1 MLAGLAMM
9 PFSRRSV
16 GYALRIIIAGACCF
30 GIWCSWTLAR
40 ADYLF
45 QKDTEESVRS
55 AIRLVP
61 DGWEYYMRLAQ
72 FDRGHARELLDT
84 ALRLNRYD
92 AQADIELGLQYE
104 AEEDYGRAEK
114 QLLEA
119 YEVDHT
125 YLPRWSLA
133 NYYFR
138 RDNMLAFWAWARSAA
153 EMPSDDVG
161 PLFELCWRV
170 SPDPEKIS
178 AAILNDKP
186 ELIRQYI
193 GFLLAKDQPVAV
205 ANVAPRLVR
214 SGDPETDSALLF
226 AVVNRLVAVNDAD
239 AANAL
244 WHLLIERHWVV
255 ADITVPN
262 NANFLR
268 EPLPVNFD
276 WSLPEYP
283 GLHSWP
289 GSSGLETEFTGSEPE
304 DSTVAEQAVTLTP
317 GNYTMAYAYRTSD
330 IPAATGIRWQI
341 LDAKSN
347 TVLAES
353 PDLSS
358 DAVQHLALAFSIPP
372 DVSLIRLRLAYRR
385 ALGTPRISGTLVVLS
400 TRIQALPK
408 S

>member
-1 MLAGLAMM
+1 MM
-9 PFSRRSV
+9 SPFLRSV
-16 GYALRIIIAGACCF
+16 GVALRIIIAAACCL
-30 GIWCSWTLAR
+30 GIWCSWEFAR
-40 ADYLF
+40 ADHLF

-61 DGWEYYMRLAQ
+61 DGWEYYMRLSQ
-72 FDRGHARELLDT
+72 FDHRHARELLAT
-84 ALRLNRYD
+84 SLRLNRYN

-104 AEEDYGRAEK
+104 AEGDFGRAER
-114 QLLEA
+114 LLLDA

-138 RDNMLAFWAWARSAA
+138 RDNMPAFWAWARRAA
-153 EMPSDDVG
+153 EMPGDEIG

-170 SPDPEKIS
+170 SPDPEKITG
-178 AAILNDKP
+178 AILNEKP
-186 ELIRQYI
+186 ELIRQYL
-193 GFLLAKDQPVAV
+193 GFLLAKDQLRAV

-214 SGDPETDSALLF
+214 SSDPEADRPLLF
-226 AVVNRLVAVNDAD
+226 SVVNRLVVVNDAA

-244 WHLLIERHWVV
+244 WHLLIEQRWVV
-255 ADITVPN
+255 ADRTVPN
-262 NANFLR
+262 NADFAR
-268 EPLPVNFD
+268 EPLPVSFD
-276 WSLPEYP
+276 WSLPEYS

-289 GSSGLETEFTGSEPE
+289 GPSGLETEFTGSQPE
-304 DSTVAEQAVTLTP
+304 ECTVAEQAVTLTP
-317 GNYTMAYAYRTSD
+317 GNYTMAYSYHTTD
-330 IPAATGIRWQI
+330 IPSATGIRWQI

-358 DAVQHLALAFSIPP
+358 DTLTHSALAFSVPP
-372 DVSLIRLRLAYRR
+372 DASLLRLRLAYRR
-385 ALGTPRISGTLVVLS
+385 ALGTPRISGMLVVLS
-400 TRIQALPK
+400 TQIQALPQ

>member
-1 MLAGLAMM
+1 M
-9 PFSRRSV
+9 PLLRRSV
-16 GYALRIIIAGACCF
+16 GVALRIIIAGACCF
-30 GIWCSWTLAR
+30 GIWCSWEFAC

-72 FDRGHARELLDT
+72 FDRGHARELLAT
-84 ALRLNRYD
+84 SLRLDRYN

-104 AEEDYGRAEK
+104 AEGDFGRAEK
-114 QLLEA
+114 LLLDA

-138 RDNMLAFWAWARSAA
+138 RDNMPAFWSWARSAA
-153 EMPSDDVG
+153 EMPSDDIG
-161 PLFELCWRV
+161 PLFELCWRM
-170 SPDPEKIS
+170 SPDPERITG
-178 AAILNDKP
+178 AILNEKP
-186 ELIRQYI
+186 ELIRQYL
-193 GFLLAKDQPVAV
+193 GFLLAKDQLLAA

-214 SGDPETDSALLF
+214 NGEPEPDRPLLF
-226 AVVNRLVAVNDAD
+226 SIVNRLVAVNDAA

-244 WHLLIERHWVV
+244 WHLLIEQHWVV
-255 ADITVPN
+255 ADTTVPN
-262 NANFLR
+262 NAGFVR
-268 EPLPVNFD
+268 EPLPVSFD
-276 WSLPEYP
+276 WSLPEYT

-289 GSSGLETEFTGSEPE
+289 GSSGLETEFTGGQPE
-304 DSTVAEQAVTLTP
+304 DCIVAEQAVALTP
-317 GNYTMAYAYRTSD
+317 GNYRMAYSYHTAGISPD
-330 IPAATGIRWQI
+330 TGIRWQI
-341 LDAKSN
+341 IDAKSN
-347 TVLAES
+347 AVLADS

-358 DAVQHLALAFSIPP
+358 DELKHSVLTFFVPPGAAL
-372 DVSLIRLRLAYRR
+372 LRLRLVYQR

-400 TRIQALPK
+400 TQIQALPQ

>member
-1 MLAGLAMM
+1 MM
-9 PFSRRSV
+9 HPLRRTV
-16 GYALRIIIAGACCF
+16 GYALRIIIFGACCL
-30 GIWCSWTLAR
+30 GIWSSLELAR

-45 QKDTEESVRS
+45 KQDTEASIRS
-55 AIRLVP
+55 AIRLAP
-61 DGWEYYMRLAQ
+61 DGWDYYMRLAQ
-72 FDRGHARELLDT
+72 FDQAHAQELLT
-84 ALRLNRYD
+84 NSLSLNRYD

-104 AEEDYGRAEK
+104 ADGDFPKAER
-114 QLLEA
+114 LLLDA

-138 RDNMLAFWAWARSAA
+138 RDNLPAFWAWARSAA
-153 EMPSDDVG
+153 NMPADEIG

-170 SPDPEKIS
+170 SPDPERITG
-178 AAILNDKP
+178 AILNQKP
-186 ELIRQYI
+186 ELIRQYL
-193 GFLLAKDQPVAV
+193 GFLLAKDQLSAV
-205 ANVAPRLVR
+205 ATVAPRLFR
-214 SGDPETDSALLF
+214 SGDPETDRPLLF
-226 AVVNRLVAVNDAD
+226 SIVDRLVAVNDAA

-244 WHLLIERHWVV
+244 WHLLIEQHWVV
-255 ADITVPN
+255 ADTTVPN
-262 NANFLR
+262 NADFVR

-304 DSTVAEQAVTLTP
+304 NSTVAEQAVTLTP

-385 ALGTPRISGTLVVLS
+385 ALGTPRISGTLAVLS
-400 TRIQALPK
+400 TQIQALPK